1 MNGKYISNITAG
13 IILLFLLAPTVLVA
27 AGWQTVSVK
36 RLQGLMKE
44 ATGLWLVDVRSPAAF
59 EQGHIE
65 GAVNIPADTLTT
77 KRLPKQ
83 KSVVLVDDSLGL
95 RRARQA
101 AEHLAAVGME
111 KLFILDGGLV
121 AWQAEGHPLAGTG
134 NYRKVRMVTPEELIW
149 ARENRVPLQVLD
161 LREQRERELAP
172 LAEVAVVTGATLVER
187 IARLRELLKVAAK
200 SAPAGKLERS
210 ATTVVILPLAGD
222 ATEAL
227 ERAVR
232 DLPGDVRYLEG
243 GQATWMANPDK
254 RLKLGDACPTCPGG
268 TGGGVKK

>member
-1 MNGKYISNITAG
+1 
-13 IILLFLLAPTVLVA
+13 
-27 AGWQTVSVK
+27 
-36 RLQGLMKE
+36 MKE
-44 ATGLWLVDVRSPAAF
+44 STGLWLVDVRGPAAF

-101 AEHLAAVGME
+101 AEHLAGGGMR
-111 KLFILDGGLV
+111 KVFILDGGLV
-121 AWQAEGHPLAGTG
+121 AWQAEGYPLVGIG
-134 NYRKVRMVTPEELIW
+134 NYRKVRMVTPEELTW
-149 ARENRVPLQVLD
+149 ARENRAPLQVLD
-161 LREQRERELAP
+161 LREQKERELAP
-172 LAEVAVVTGATLVER
+172 LVEVVVVTGATLTER
-187 IARLRELLKVAAK
+187 IIRLRERFKGEAK
-200 SAPAGKLERS
+200 SAPARKLERS

-222 ATEAL
+222 GTGAL
-227 ERAVR
+227 EKAVR

-243 GQATWMANPDK
+243 GQAAWMANPDK